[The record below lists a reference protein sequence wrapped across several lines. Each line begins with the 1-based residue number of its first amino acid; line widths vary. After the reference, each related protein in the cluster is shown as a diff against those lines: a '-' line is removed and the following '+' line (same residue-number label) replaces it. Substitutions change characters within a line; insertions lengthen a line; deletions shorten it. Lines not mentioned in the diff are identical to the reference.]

1 MVVTRLGASKATG
14 GFFGGGDA
22 KLRECEEEVRINEE
36 RNTRLSAE
44 ERSDEAQR
52 ILRLLC
58 RSSLMFMRHGQP
70 HEQLPLCD
78 SSPPS
83 PPSPP
88 SQELPY
94 ATSLLLTPSQIRKGA
109 KSRGLE
115 ASVLRVGT
123 LKGGG
128 PGDSGLGLDKFF
140 YDTQVQVRECARTTP
155 PA

>member
-14 GFFGGGDA
+14 GFFLGGDA
-22 KLRECEEEVRINEE
+22 KLRECEEEVRID
-36 RNTRLSAE
+36 E
-44 ERSDEAQR
+44 ERSDGAQR

-58 RSSLMFMRHGQP
+58 RLSLMFMRHGQP

-78 SSPPS
+78 SLCS
-83 PPSPP
+83 SPP
-88 SQELPY
+88 SQELLY

-115 ASVLRVGT
+115 TSVLRVGT

-128 PGDSGLGLDKFF
+128 PGESGLGLDKFF
-140 YDTQVQVRECARTTP
+140 YNTQAQVRECARKTP
-155 PA
+155 PS